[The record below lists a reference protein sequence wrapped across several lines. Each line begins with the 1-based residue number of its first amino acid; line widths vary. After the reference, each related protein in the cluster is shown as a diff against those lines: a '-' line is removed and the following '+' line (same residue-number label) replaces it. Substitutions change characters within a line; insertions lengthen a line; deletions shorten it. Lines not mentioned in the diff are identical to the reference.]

1 MKRLDWTWG
10 GLHNVQIAETEL
22 GIAGPIAGMKG
33 R

>member
-1 MKRLDWTWG
+1 MQRLDWTWG
-10 GLHNVQIAETEL
+10 GQCNVQIAKTEL